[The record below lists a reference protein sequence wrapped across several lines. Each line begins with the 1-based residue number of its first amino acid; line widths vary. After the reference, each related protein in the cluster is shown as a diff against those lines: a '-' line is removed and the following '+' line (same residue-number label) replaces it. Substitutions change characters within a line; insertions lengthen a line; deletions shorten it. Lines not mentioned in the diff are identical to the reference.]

1 MTMHLPPINPA
12 RSRLLYRSGKVALVV
27 GTLLNLINQGDVLL
41 GSAELSVHHLLL
53 NYLVPF
59 AVSAYSGLKAV
70 HQNT

>member
-1 MTMHLPPINPA
+1 M
-12 RSRLLYRSGKVALVV
+12 V
-27 GTLLNLINQGDVLL
+27 GTLLSLINQSDVLL
-41 GSAELSVHHLLL
+41 GSAELSVQHLLL

>member
-1 MTMHLPPINPA
+1 ALRSATKTGCRSSNPNPGYTKFCTP
-12 RSRLLYRSGKVALVV
+12 S
-27 GTLLNLINQGDVLL
+27 NLINQSDVLL
-41 GSAELSVHHLLL
+41 GSAELSVQHLLL